1 MIKTALGI
9 SVLSL
14 MATGCSTT
22 RHCERELPYQSAEM
36 ANIVT
41 SVDGISPPSSPS
53 ALRIPELSGEPQA
66 YALEVAE
73 PGEDGETRV
82 RCLDMPPAMPAV
94 PAAQPAA
101 GV

>member
-53 ALRIPELSGEPQA
+53 ALRIPELSGEPQD

-82 RCLDMPPAMPAV
+82 RCLDVPPAMPAV